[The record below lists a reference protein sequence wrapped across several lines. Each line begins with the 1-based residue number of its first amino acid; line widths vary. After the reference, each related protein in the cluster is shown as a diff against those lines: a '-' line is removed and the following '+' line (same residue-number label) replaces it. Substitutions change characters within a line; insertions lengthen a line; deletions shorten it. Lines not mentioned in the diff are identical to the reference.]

1 VSAPSVVVFDVNET
15 LSDLT
20 PLQERFV
27 EVGAP
32 RTLAGLWFASVLR
45 DGFALT
51 AAGTTAPFADIGA
64 ELLRGL
70 LPGHGVT
77 DDVEAAVSHVMQRFM
92 SLDTHPDVAPGVRA
106 MRAAGLRL
114 VTLSNGSTAV
124 AESLLGRAGLREE
137 FEALLSVEEPGV
149 WKPAAGAYGFAA
161 ERCGVALAETMLVAV
176 HPWDIDG
183 AVRAG
188 MQAAWI
194 DRDGRRYPAYAS
206 EPTHRVGSLEE
217 LAEALAS

>member
-1 VSAPSVVVFDVNET
+1 MSAPSVVVFDVNET
-15 LSDLT
+15 LSDLA

-51 AAGTTAPFADIGA
+51 AAGTTVPFADIGA

-70 LPGHGVT
+70 LPEAGVT
-77 DDVEAAVSHVMQRFM
+77 DDVERAVGHVLEGFM
-92 SLDTHPDVAPGVRA
+92 ALDTHADVAPGVRA
-106 MRAAGLRL
+106 MRASGLRL

-124 AESLLGRAGLREE
+124 AESLLNRAGLRDE

-161 ERCGVALAETMLVAV
+161 QRCGVPLAETMLVAV

-183 AVRAG
+183 AARAG
-188 MQAAWI
+188 MQTGWI
-194 DRDGRRYPAYAS
+194 DRDRRRYPAYAS
-206 EPTHRVGSLEE
+206 TPTHRVDSLEE
-217 LAEALAS
+217 LADVLAS